1 MFGECHA
8 HLFMNGYDYRK
19 AVALH
24 KGHVAED
31 EIRGYLSEY
40 QRRGITFI
48 REGGDDL
55 GVSSLVKRIA
65 GEYGIDYRSPV
76 FAIHKNHH
84 YGGIVGKGFDTMEE
98 YRELVMEAIRRGAD
112 FIKIML
118 SGLVD
123 FDQYGVITSSP
134 LTYEEMR
141 EMVAIAHQE
150 GLSVMAHVN
159 GAEPVRLAAMAGVD
173 SIEHGRYLGEESL
186 QAMKE
191 HHTLWVP
198 TLATVKNL
206 IGCDRYPKEVV
217 EQIYQSDRDHVKQAK
232 RMGVQMALGSDA
244 GAYLVPHGKGI
255 EDEYRAFQEILG
267 AGSELDAYLQSGE
280 EAIRE
285 RFQRGGV
292 LQ

>member
-8 HLFMNGYDYRK
+8 HLFMNGSDYRK

-24 KGHVAED
+24 KGHVAENV
-31 EIRGYLSEY
+31 IRGYLSEY

-98 YRELVMEAIRRGAD
+98 YRALVMEAIRRGAD

-123 FDQYGVITSSP
+123 FSQYGVITSSP
-134 LTYEEMR
+134 LTYEEMQ
-141 EMVAIAHQE
+141 EMVEIAHQK

-191 HHTLWVP
+191 HRTLWVP
-198 TLATVKNL
+198 TLVTVKNL

-267 AGSELDAYLQSGE
+267 AGRELDAYLQSGE